1 MISNAW
7 RAKLPKKTRNLQA
20 RRDES
25 PSDRTIPLPQQRDTK
40 KVLEIGKGT

>member
-1 MISNAW
+1 MESETAQ
-7 RAKLPKKTRNLQA
+7 KDKKLQA